1 MGSELLGHLMGHTV
15 RSRWCAPVLALL
27 ILILPSS
34 LSAQGKSHG
43 YVSLGAGATGLVGGV
58 DWVIGPGPIGVGG
71 EFGVGWVFL
80 GAITGSYHLPSSRSS
95 KHDLFATV
103 GYAELGSD
111 EFSSHG
117 VTIGGGATYWP
128 AVHLG
133 LRLDG
138 FKYLPVSTQNN
149 VPAEQRSPSRYW
161 GLRVGVAFRFR

>member
-1 MGSELLGHLMGHTV
+1 M
-15 RSRWCAPVLALL
+15 RSRRCAPVVALL
-27 ILILPSS
+27 ILFLPSS
-34 LSAQGKSHG
+34 LRAQGKSAG
-43 YVSLGAGATGLVGGV
+43 SVSLGAGATGLVGGV
-58 DWVIGPGPIGVGG
+58 DWVIGPGPIGIGG
-71 EFGVGWVFL
+71 ELGIGWVFL
-80 GAITGSYHLPSSRSS
+80 GAITGSYHLPSRRSS
-95 KHDLFATV
+95 RYDLFATL

-117 VTIGGGATYWP
+117 ATIGGGATYWP

-133 LRLDG
+133 VRLDG